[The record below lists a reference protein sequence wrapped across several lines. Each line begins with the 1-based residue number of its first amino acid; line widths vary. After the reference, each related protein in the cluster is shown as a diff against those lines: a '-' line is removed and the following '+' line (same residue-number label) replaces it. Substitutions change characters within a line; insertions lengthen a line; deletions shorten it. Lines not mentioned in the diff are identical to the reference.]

1 MKLLPKLIALLL
13 VIAGFYAC
21 ASTGNPDGGPYD
33 ETPPKF
39 VRSLPAPNATNVQ
52 RKKVSIEFDEFI
64 KLENPS
70 EKVIISPPQ
79 IISPEVKAVG
89 KRVQVTFEDSLK
101 QNATY
106 TIDFGD
112 AIVDNNEGNP
122 LGQFTYAFST
132 GSTIDT
138 MEVSGTVLN
147 AEDLEPIKGIQ
158 VGLHSNLNDT
168 AFTRLPFDR
177 ISRTD
182 SRGKFT
188 IRGIAPGS
196 YRIYALKD
204 GNQNFLFDSK
214 SEAIAWMDSLIVPS
228 STGAVRQDTVWSAID
243 TTKIDTIL
251 TVHYTRFL
259 PDDLL
264 LRAFKEE
271 NDFQYLA
278 KSERP
283 KTNQFGLYFS
293 ARADSL
299 PTLKGLNFDERDA
312 FVIEPNLHNDSIL
325 YWVKD
330 TTLAER
336 DTLSFQ
342 LTYLATDT
350 LGQRTARTDT
360 LNLINKVPRER
371 RLALL
376 EEERKKQEKENKK
389 KQKKGDTLTV
399 APPKFLAMTV
409 DAPSALDLGKN
420 IVLRF
425 EEPLARIDTTALHM
439 AVKADS
445 VWNDIP
451 FLFQA
456 DSLAHRQYQVLAEW
470 QPGQEY
476 RLQVDSLAF
485 EGIYGLCTNKT
496 ESTLKVK
503 TLEDYGTLY
512 LNIRGAGPRA
522 FVQLLNSSDA
532 VVRQEPVK
540 DDGTCD
546 FYFLQAGT
554 KYYIRLFND
563 RNGNGKW
570 DTGNYAEKRQP
581 EEVYY
586 YNKVWEMKANFEF
599 EENWDLNALSPDR
612 QKLDELKKQKP
623 DEAKKVKD
631 RNKERA
637 KKLGKTMTN

>member
-445 VWNDIP
+445 VWKDLP

-456 DSLAHRQYQVLAEW
+456 DSLAHR
-470 QPGQEY
+470 P
-476 RLQVDSLAF
+476 
-485 EGIYGLCTNKT
+485 
-496 ESTLKVK
+496 
-503 TLEDYGTLY
+503 
-512 LNIRGAGPRA
+512 
-522 FVQLLNSSDA
+522 
-532 VVRQEPVK
+532 
-540 DDGTCD
+540 
-546 FYFLQAGT
+546 
-554 KYYIRLFND
+554 
-563 RNGNGKW
+563 
-570 DTGNYAEKRQP
+570 
-581 EEVYY
+581 
-586 YNKVWEMKANFEF
+586 
-599 EENWDLNALSPDR
+599 
-612 QKLDELKKQKP
+612 
-623 DEAKKVKD
+623 
-631 RNKERA
+631 
-637 KKLGKTMTN
+637 

>member
-399 APPKFLAMTV
+399 TPPKFLAMTV

-425 EEPLARIDTTALHM
+425 EEPLARIDTAALHM

-445 VWNDIP
+445 VWKDIP

-512 LNIRGAGPRA
+512 LNIRGAGPHA
-522 FVQLLNSSDA
+522 VVQLLNSSDA
-532 VVRQEPVK
+532 MVRQEPVK

-599 EENWDLNALSPDR
+599 EENWDLNALAPDR

>member
-312 FVIEPNLHNDSIL
+312 FVIEPSLHNDSIL

>member
-1 MKLLPKLIALLL
+1 M
-13 VIAGFYAC
+13 
-21 ASTGNPDGGPYD
+21 
-33 ETPPKF
+33 
-39 VRSLPAPNATNVQ
+39 
-52 RKKVSIEFDEFI
+52 
-64 KLENPS
+64 
-70 EKVIISPPQ
+70 
-79 IISPEVKAVG
+79 
-89 KRVQVTFEDSLK
+89 
-101 QNATY
+101 
-106 TIDFGD
+106 
-112 AIVDNNEGNP
+112 
-122 LGQFTYAFST
+122 
-132 GSTIDT
+132 
-138 MEVSGTVLN
+138 
-147 AEDLEPIKGIQ
+147 
-158 VGLHSNLNDT
+158 
-168 AFTRLPFDR
+168 
-177 ISRTD
+177 
-182 SRGKFT
+182 
-188 IRGIAPGS
+188 
-196 YRIYALKD
+196 
-204 GNQNFLFDSK
+204 
-214 SEAIAWMDSLIVPS
+214 
-228 STGAVRQDTVWSAID
+228 
-243 TTKIDTIL
+243 
-251 TVHYTRFL
+251 
-259 PDDLL
+259 
-264 LRAFKEE
+264 
-271 NDFQYLA
+271 
-278 KSERP
+278 
-283 KTNQFGLYFS
+283 
-293 ARADSL
+293 
-299 PTLKGLNFDERDA
+299 
-312 FVIEPNLHNDSIL
+312 
-325 YWVKD
+325 KD

-503 TLEDYGTLY
+503 TLDDYGTLY

>member
-425 EEPLARIDTTALHM
+425 EEPLARIDTAALHM

-599 EENWDLNALSPDR
+599 EENWDLNALAPDR

>member
-425 EEPLARIDTTALHM
+425 EEPLARIDTAALHM